1 MVKKGVK
8 AGSHVQTIEY
18 DFGGDGK
25 AHIIKLDKDRYFNAD
40 NGEIGYF
47 NHSAETRADS
57 QEWLKKTFE
66 NLCLLIDANIDTSA
80 NGNYNNCRWVTLTY
94 AENMTDEKRLY
105 KDFHAFWKRFKYAY
119 KEFKIEYIICVEPQM
134 RGAWH
139 IHAFFIFDKE
149 APYIENHKL
158 ADLWGQGFV
167 NIKAIAQGSNMG
179 GYLRAYLTN
188 VKIDKGKD
196 KDKDKDKDMNKDGTE
211 NRGRVGGVS
220 ALAEASPRV
229 RVVAPK
235 IEDKSI
241 IKGAR
246 LYLYK
251 KGMRIY
257 RHSRGV
263 KLPIALNEKEL
274 AQISNSKPTYTSSY
288 SVTFTKANGE
298 LVENQI
304 TRNYYNN
311 LKFDESQ

>member
-25 AHIIKLDKDRYFNAD
+25 GHIIKLDKDRYINAD
-40 NGEIGYF
+40 SGEIGYF

-66 NLCLLIDANIDTSA
+66 NLCLLIDANIDTSI
-80 NGNYNNCRWVTLTY
+80 NGNYKKCRWVTLTY

-105 KDFHAFWKRFKYAY
+105 TDFHAFWKRFKNAY
-119 KEFKIEYIICVEPQM
+119 KEYKIEYIICVEPQM

-139 IHAFFIFDKE
+139 IHAFFIFDIT
-149 APYIENHKL
+149 APYIDNHYL

-167 NIKAIAQGSNMG
+167 NIQSIKQGSNMG

-188 VKIDKGKD
+188 VKIDKD
-196 KDKDKDKDMNKDGTE
+196 KDKDKDKDMNKGETK

-274 AQISNSKPTYTSSY
+274 VEVSSAKPTYTSSY
-288 SVTFTKANGE
+288 SVSFTTAKGE
-298 LVENQI
+298 LVENKI

-311 LKFDESQ
+311 LKLDESQ